1 MDGGLK
7 YAAMVAMAAVAI
19 VLFLGL
25 RNMLRN
31 GDGNT
36 SNKLMRLRI
45 LFQFIAV
52 LLMVGALYFVRRS

>member
-1 MDGGLK
+1 MDGGFK
-7 YAAMVAMAAVAI
+7 FAAMIAIAAVVV

-25 RNMLRN
+25 RNMMRN

-45 LFQFIAV
+45 MFQFIAV
-52 LLMVGALYFVRRS
+52 LLMVGALYFARK